1 MTYELPPIGHALSGG
16 VAAALSNVVIYP
28 LDLAT
33 TRVQSQ
39 STNAASAT
47 KGSSTHSHHIHHH
60 HQRQDDDDPK
70 SLKPIE
76 FKRITDPSEAPRI
89 FKQPPPSSSSSSSGH
104 HYKNELDAL
113 RKVYATE
120 GFRALYSGL
129 SADTAATLLSNFVY
143 FYIYTWLRQYKEHRR
158 KSGQLSIVQEL
169 FLGAEAGVLS
179 RLFTNPIHVI
189 TTRLQVAGKGGAM
202 AGTKKSQRDAGTGT
216 GTGTGTE
223 ASAGAP
229 EGLRLSPS
237 ASGRNTITGS
247 ASGRASARSII
258 RDIYRE
264 HGPLG
269 FWSGYAPTVILSIN
283 PSITYFLFET
293 MKKWLVARQTQR
305 LLKQHRLAGTEATKA
320 ALAAA
325 ATLSSLQIFF
335 ASAFSKAMASL
346 VTYPLILSKTKL
358 QAKKEDE
365 DEDEDEEQGEGDKGD
380 KEEDKEIGGGASSLA
395 SLSTSSLP
403 AATTI
408 AIERSASSSSVSS
421 SVSSATLATST
432 VRSTSTTNTTSN
444 TTMTTTTTTTKKKK
458 ESFDGISD
466 VFRTVIRD
474 QGLRGLYVG
483 CQGQV
488 IKGFFSFGLMYMIK
502 DRVVAWMLALFLT
515 MHNMRKRVGN

>member
-1 MTYELPPIGHALSGG
+1 MTQELPPIGHALSGG

-39 STNAASAT
+39 STSAS
-47 KGSSTHSHHIHHH
+47 SSSSRRQHHG
-60 HQRQDDDDPK
+60 QDEEDDPK
-70 SLKPIE
+70 SPKPIE
-76 FKRITDPSEAPRI
+76 FKRITDPSEAPR
-89 FKQPPPSSSSSSSGH
+89 FVRPVPPKV

-113 RKVYATE
+113 KKVYATE

-129 SADTAATLLSNFVY
+129 GSDTAATLLSNFVY

-158 KSGQLSIVQEL
+158 RSGQLSVVQEL

-179 RLFTNPIHVI
+179 RLITNPIHVI
-189 TTRLQVAGKGGAM
+189 TTRLQVAGK
-202 AGTKKSQRDAGTGT
+202 DAGRDTAGPK
-216 GTGTGTE
+216 
-223 ASAGAP
+223 AGAGAGA
-229 EGLRLSPS
+229 EAKLRLSPP
-237 ASGRNTITGS
+237 TTGGS
-247 ASGRASARSII
+247 KVSARSII
-258 RDIYRE
+258 RDIYKE
-264 HGPLG
+264 HGLLG
-269 FWSGYAPTVILSIN
+269 FWAGYAPTVILSIN

-293 MKKWLVARQTQR
+293 LKKWLITRQTNR
-305 LLKQHRLAGTEATKA
+305 LLKHHRAAGTEATKA

-325 ATLSSLQIFF
+325 ATLSSFQIFF
-335 ASAFSKAMASL
+335 VSAFSKAMASL

-358 QAKKEDE
+358 QAKKEE
-365 DEDEDEEQGEGDKGD
+365 DDEE
-380 KEEDKEIGGGASSLA
+380 EEEKVEVQREEMHGKGASLS

-403 AATTI
+403 ATAI
-408 AIERSASSSSVSS
+408 AIERTASSSSSS
-421 SVSSATLATST
+421 SSSSATLATTT
-432 VRSTSTTNTTSN
+432 VTSTTTTR
-444 TTMTTTTTTTKKKK
+444 TTTTTTTTTTTKKSSANKTRK

-502 DRVVAWMLALFLT
+502 DRVVAWMLTVFLA
-515 MHNMRKRVGN
+515 MYNVRKRVAN